1 MFKIMILHLVSSYY
15 KNTSISISF
24 HEKRKELCNFFIN
37 SGFILSFDNSK
48 KRDFFGLEIDIP
60 IYTLI
65 NYISI

>member
-1 MFKIMILHLVSSYY
+1 M
-15 KNTSISISF
+15 KNIKNYTI
-24 HEKRKELCNFFIN
+24 FFLN

-60 IYTLI
+60 ICTFI